1 VPAQQPL
8 PQKPGTGI
16 RHGHRA
22 RAARRTPGTRRAPA
36 ASARATPCPPGAR
49 RHRRPHSGHATALR
63 ARPGDAQPVRG
74 GTKPGARRSPAQA
87 GPATR
92 DVPGTSQD
100 SPAMSLQMQS
110 AGADQHARRKFQL
123 VLATFATHDR
133 PTDLVRDLHRQGVIS
148 ICPDP
153 ERRLDFVAWCADV
166 HGDQPA
172 RHNTT
177 VRIWAHAPHRSRHR
191 LGYWQKMFAGA
202 VVQGLPRKQWLAT
215 LQQRA
220 ELPGLS
226 CSPGTVKTLGGSG
239 ALDLT
244 RHQVARLSNLESTET
259 MLDTSSVLQSAVT
272 GHGGSCPSSP
282 VPADLSSMPQPPTH
296 AELSEYTE
304 TSDCSHS
311 SQEEDSSH
319 AEDLSEAEVTPPP
332 LKRAKH
338 CFNWCAQRLWRQV
351 HGDKFP
357 GVPVP
362 SVRVPRPATP
372 SLGPSAALGASAAL
386 PAHPKRKAPTT
397 SGSSTR
403 LSFLQ
408 RLQTARAV
416 QTTLGDRWTMR
427 LRPRS
432 GPGYDAPRGMPDDM
446 REGARD
452 LALQHGPQSA
462 TLRQI
467 ATTVLRALQQTGSA
481 QGKLVQFTVAKCN
494 RMQVSALLPRAG
506 DYMVGPLFVYEVL
519 PSRQTH
525 TVRCSRP
532 ELSMG
537 QGIQFARLVPV
548 PKPNRPRPQAN
559 RKVMVRQQPP
569 PHKQHTPPCRSLP
582 CEPAPPTVT
591 VTFGV
596 GLAKRR
602 CVPSGFAVPPRPGP
616 D

>member
-1 VPAQQPL
+1 
-8 PQKPGTGI
+8 
-16 RHGHRA
+16 
-22 RAARRTPGTRRAPA
+22 
-36 ASARATPCPPGAR
+36 
-49 RHRRPHSGHATALR
+49 
-63 ARPGDAQPVRG
+63 
-74 GTKPGARRSPAQA
+74 
-87 GPATR
+87 
-92 DVPGTSQD
+92 
-100 SPAMSLQMQS
+100 MSLQMQS
-110 AGADQHARRKFQL
+110 PGADQDARRKFQL

-133 PTDLVRDLHRQGVIS
+133 PSDLVRDLHRQGVIS

-319 AEDLSEAEVTPPP
+319 AEDLSDSEAEVTPPP

-362 SVRVPRPATP
+362 SVRVSRPATP

-397 SGSSTR
+397 SGSSSR

-467 ATTVLRALQQTGSA
+467 ATTVLGALQQTGSA
-481 QGKLVQFTVAKCN
+481 HGKLVQFTVAKCN

>member
-1 VPAQQPL
+1 MPSCRSTQ
-8 PQKPGTGI
+8 
-16 RHGHRA
+16 R
-22 RAARRTPGTRRAPA
+22 RRT
-36 ASARATPCPPGAR
+36 
-49 RHRRPHSGHATALR
+49 
-63 ARPGDAQPVRG
+63 
-74 GTKPGARRSPAQA
+74 
-87 GPATR
+87 
-92 DVPGTSQD
+92 
-100 SPAMSLQMQS
+100 
-110 AGADQHARRKFQL
+110 
-123 VLATFATHDR
+123 
-133 PTDLVRDLHRQGVIS
+133 
-148 ICPDP
+148 
-153 ERRLDFVAWCADV
+153 
-166 HGDQPA
+166 
-172 RHNTT
+172 
-177 VRIWAHAPHRSRHR
+177 AHIR
-191 LGYWQKMFAGA
+191 
-202 VVQGLPRKQWLAT
+202 
-215 LQQRA
+215 
-220 ELPGLS
+220 
-226 CSPGTVKTLGGSG
+226 
-239 ALDLT
+239 
-244 RHQVARLSNLESTET
+244 
-259 MLDTSSVLQSAVT
+259 
-272 GHGGSCPSSP
+272 
-282 VPADLSSMPQPPTH
+282 
-296 AELSEYTE
+296 
-304 TSDCSHS
+304 
-311 SQEEDSSH
+311 QEEDSSH
-319 AEDLSEAEVTPPP
+319 AEDLSEAEVAPPP

-362 SVRVPRPATP
+362 SVRVSRPATP

-397 SGSSTR
+397 SGSSSR

-481 QGKLVQFTVAKCN
+481 HGKLVQFTVAQCN

-506 DYMVGPLFVYEVL
+506 DYIVGPLFVYEVL